1 MPGHDPILARLLL
14 ALAAAYAG
22 TAAKSFIAGQ
32 RVLNELRVRFPNE
45 YASNGRPTYLSFAPF
60 GENYWRPISARNFFT
75 HRRYAEL
82 PDVGFVDRAERVRA
96 WQARSEYLMWLTCG
110 MGLLIACALDR

>member
-1 MPGHDPILARLLL
+1 MPGHYPILASLLL
-14 ALAAAYAG
+14 TLAVAYAA

-32 RVLNELRVRFPNE
+32 RVLNELRARFPDE

-82 PDVGFVDRAERVRA
+82 PDTAFIERAERVRA
-96 WQARSEYLMWLTCG
+96 WQTRSEYLMWLTCG
-110 MGLLIACALDR
+110 MGLLIAFALDR